1 MTQIKSGV
9 ELQAAIQELEI
20 RQAAESE
27 ILKKSF
33 TEAYNSIKPINLIK
47 SIFHEAVETP
57 DLKKTV
63 VNTTVG
69 VTAGFLSK
77 LLFQGATRNPLKR
90 LLGTALMFGIT
101 NLVVKNPE
109 IVRSVV
115 QKISNLTGSKKVS
128 QEEEPV

>member
-1 MTQIKSGV
+1 MEQIKSGID
-9 ELQAAIQELEI
+9 LQAAIQQLEI
-20 RQAAESE
+20 RQAAEAE

-33 TEAYNSIKPINLIK
+33 AVAYNSIKPINLIK
-47 SIFHEAVETP
+47 SIFHEAVESP

-63 VNTTVG
+63 VNTSVG

-101 NLVVKNPE
+101 NVVVKNPE
-109 IVRSVV
+109 MVRSVV
-115 QKISNLTGSKKVS
+115 GKISKIFGRQKVT
-128 QEEEPV
+128 